1 MRGADGVMSTRT
13 VESLAG
19 GEAFLRKQLL
29 ERDLLYERAPVGMAL
44 LDGDLNYLRVNEIL
58 ATWHGIAPEEFLGRP
73 LQGIISGWHKE
84 VAAKFLHALR
94 AGEPVLNIELT
105 LLCAIPP
112 FAARHFMAH
121 LFPLHSSC
129 EESLAA
135 GLVLVDITEKKR
147 ADEALRAS
155 EARYRDIVEHSVY
168 GVCTVNLAG
177 RPTTANAAMM
187 RILGC
192 TSREELEEMNFLR
205 DIFRYSDQQAQLFAE
220 CRKEGKVQNA
230 EAEWKRRDGGNVVMR
245 LHLRQITGALNCEE
259 VEILAEDVTELR
271 ALERQL
277 QQAQKFEAIGQ
288 LAGGIAHDF
297 NNVIGAILG
306 WAELGFEQNRGN
318 PQTAERFTR
327 IKEQGDR
334 AAGLTRELLAF
345 ARRQVLQPRAMDLN
359 NVVNGLMTFL
369 DRVIGKDVALEVRT
383 LPLDAIKA
391 DPTQVEQ
398 VLMNLC
404 INARDAMPCGGRLL
418 IETGMVG
425 VDSSYTRFYPGVAA
439 GRYAVLSVSD
449 TGMGMDSATLERI
462 FEPFFTTKEKG
473 KGTGL
478 GLATVYGIM
487 KQHGGFLHVYSEPG
501 QGSMFRVYFQALPGG
516 IAETKI
522 PAPNVGEMRG
532 TETVLLA
539 EDHES
544 IREMARQTLA
554 SLGYRVL
561 CAGDGEEALRLCEQA
576 QPDIA
581 VLDVVMP
588 KLGGLT
594 TAEQLLNHFP
604 GLPLIFTSGYSHD
617 HDVRTAELPQA
628 AYLQKP
634 YSPTHLGRRVRD
646 VLDERRKATGGG
658 DIA

>member
-1 MRGADGVMSTRT
+1 MSTRT
-13 VESLAG
+13 IESFAATEEL
-19 GEAFLRKQLL
+19 FRKQRV
-29 ERDLLYERAPVGMAL
+29 ETDLLFENAPVGLAL
-44 LDGDLNYLRVNEIL
+44 LDSQLRYLCVNRSL
-58 ATWHGIAPEEFLGRP
+58 AVWHGIAPSEFVGRP
-73 LQGIISGWHKE
+73 LQGIISGWHE
-84 VAAKFLHALR
+84 SVAARFQEALR
-94 AGEPVLNIELT
+94 EGRPVRNIELT

-112 FAARHFMAH
+112 YTARHFLAH
-121 LFPLHSSC
+121 LFPLHS
-129 EESLAA
+129 ENDVNVAA
-135 GLVLVDITEKKR
+135 GLALVDITERKHT
-147 ADEALRAS
+147 EEGLRNA

-168 GVCTVNLAG
+168 GVCTVDAEG
-177 RPTTANAAMM
+177 HATTSNAALL

-192 TSREELEEMNFLR
+192 PSREALEEVNFLR
-205 DIFRYSDQQAQLFAE
+205 DVFRYSDQQAQLFAA
-220 CRKEGKVQNA
+220 CRKEGFVQNA
-230 EAEWKRRDGGNVVMR
+230 EAEWKRRDGGIVAIR
-245 LHLRQITGALNCEE
+245 LHLREIRDAFNREE
-259 VEILAEDVTELR
+259 IEILADDVTELR

-277 QQAQKFEAIGQ
+277 HQAQKFEAIGQ

-306 WAELGFEQNRGN
+306 WAELGCEQNRAN
-318 PQTAERFTR
+318 SQVVERFTR
-327 IKEQGDR
+327 IKEQGER

-345 ARRQVLQPRAMDLN
+345 ARRQVLQPRAIDLN
-359 NVVNGLMTFL
+359 QVVSGLITFL
-369 DRVIGKDVALEVRT
+369 DRVIGKDVLLEVRA
-383 LPLDAIKA
+383 LPLDPIKA

-404 INARDAMPCGGRLL
+404 INARDAMPEGGRLL

-425 VDSSYTRFYPGVAA
+425 VDSSYTRFYPGVVA

-449 TGMGMDSATLERI
+449 TGMGMDAATLERI

-478 GLATVYGIM
+478 GLATVYGIV

-501 QGSMFRVYFQALPGG
+501 QGSLFRVYFPVMPGG
-516 IAETKI
+516 VVEAKV
-522 PAPNVGEMRG
+522 PAPSVGEMRG
-532 TETVLLA
+532 TETVLIA

-561 CAGDGEEALRLCEQA
+561 SAGDGEEALRLCEQNV
-576 QPDIA
+576 PDIA

-617 HDVRTAELPQA
+617 HDVRTADLPMA
-628 AYLQKP
+628 SYLQKP

-646 VLDERRKATGGG
+646 VLDGSRKKNE
-658 DIA
+658 

>member
-1 MRGADGVMSTRT
+1 MSTPT
-13 VESLAG
+13 VEPFSEAA
-19 GEAFLRKQLL
+19 AFLQKLNADCALVFRH
-29 ERDLLYERAPVGMAL
+29 APVGLAL
-44 LDGDLNYLRVNEIL
+44 LDRELRYLSVNEIL
-58 ATWHGIAPEEFLGRP
+58 STWHGIAPAEFAGRP
-73 LQGIISGWHKE
+73 LQGIVSGWHE
-84 VAAKFLHALR
+84 AVASQFQNTLR
-94 AGEPVLNIELT
+94 EGKPVPNIELT

-112 FAARHFMAH
+112 FEARHFLAH
-121 LFPLHSSC
+121 LFPLQS
-129 EESLAA
+129 ESDKNLAA
-135 GLVLVDITEKKR
+135 GLVMVEITDRKHGE
-147 ADEALRAS
+147 EALRNS

-168 GVCTVNLAG
+168 GVCTVNAVG
-177 RPTTANAAMM
+177 KATTANSAMM
-187 RILGC
+187 HILGC
-192 TSREELEEMNFLR
+192 TTREELSEVNFLC
-205 DIFRYSDQQAQLFAE
+205 DVFRYSDQQAQLFAT
-220 CRKEGKVQNA
+220 CRKEGNVKNA
-230 EAEWKRRDGGNVVMR
+230 EAEWKRRDGGIVAMR
-245 LHLRQITGALNCEE
+245 LHLRQITDALSCEE

-277 QQAQKFEAIGQ
+277 HQAQKFEAIGQ

-327 IKEQGDR
+327 IKEQGVR

-359 NVVNGLMTFL
+359 AVVTGLLTFL
-369 DRVIGKDVALEVRT
+369 ERVIGKDVVLEVRAQ
-383 LPLDAIKA
+383 PLDAIKA

-404 INARDAMPCGGRLL
+404 INARDAMPTGGQLL
-418 IETGMVG
+418 IETGMVE
-425 VDSSYTRFYPGVAA
+425 VDSSYSRFYPGVAA

-449 TGMGMDSATLERI
+449 TGMGMDAATLERI

-473 KGTGL
+473 RGTGL
-478 GLATVYGIM
+478 GLATVFGIV

-501 QGSMFRVYFQALPGG
+501 QGSLFRVYFQTMPGG
-516 IAETKI
+516 VVEANVA
-522 PAPNVGEMRG
+522 APNVGEMRG
-532 TETVLLA
+532 TETVLIA

-561 CAGDGEEALRLCEQA
+561 CAGDGEDALRLCEQNT
-576 QPDIA
+576 PDIA

-594 TAEQLLNHFP
+594 TAQRLLNHFP

-617 HDVRTAELPQA
+617 HDVRTADLPMA
-628 AYLQKP
+628 SYLQKP
-634 YSPTHLGRRVRD
+634 YSPTHLGQRVRE
-646 VLDERRKATGGG
+646 VLDEGKNTQPTA
-658 DIA
+658 

>member
-1 MRGADGVMSTRT
+1 MSTRI
-13 VESLAG
+13 VESFTAAEVL
-19 GEAFLRKQLL
+19 LRKQHADVELL
-29 ERDLLYERAPVGMAL
+29 FRQAPVGLAL
-44 LDGDLNYLRVNEIL
+44 LDHDLRYLSVNEIL
-58 ATWHGIAPEEFLGRP
+58 ATWHGFAAPEFTGRP
-73 LQGIISGWHKE
+73 LQGIISGWHE
-84 VAAKFLHALR
+84 AVAARFQKALR
-94 AGEPVLNIELT
+94 EKQPILNIELT

-112 FAARHFMAH
+112 FEARHFLAH
-121 LFPLHSSC
+121 LFPLHS
-129 EESLAA
+129 EENNDIAA
-135 GLVLVDITEKKR
+135 GLVMVDVTERKHAEEK
-147 ADEALRAS
+147 LRNS

-168 GVCTVNLAG
+168 GVCTVGAAG
-177 RPTTANAAMM
+177 RAITADAAMQ

-192 TSREELEEMNFLR
+192 TSREELNDL
-205 DIFRYSDQQAQLFAE
+205 DLLNDVFRYSDQQAQLFAA
-220 CRKEGKVQNA
+220 CRKEGSVQNA
-230 EAEWKRRDGGNVVMR
+230 EAEWKRRDGGIVAMR
-245 LHLRQITGALNCEE
+245 LHLRQITFELQHEE

-277 QQAQKFEAIGQ
+277 HQAQKFEAIGQ

-318 PQTAERFTR
+318 PQTAERFSR
-327 IKEQGDR
+327 IREQGER

-359 NVVNGLMTFL
+359 AVVTGLMTFL
-369 DRVIGKDVALEVRT
+369 DRVIGKDIVLEVRT

-391 DPTQVEQ
+391 DLTQVEQ

-404 INARDAMPCGGRLL
+404 INARDAMPTGGRLL

-449 TGMGMDSATLERI
+449 TGMGMDAATLERI

-478 GLATVYGIM
+478 GLATVYGIV

-501 QGSMFRVYFQALPGG
+501 QGSLFRVYFQTIPGG
-516 IAETKI
+516 VVEAKV
-522 PAPNVGEMRG
+522 PAPTVGDMRG

-539 EDHES
+539 DDHES

-561 CAGDGEEALRLCEQA
+561 CAGDGEEALRLCEQNT
-576 QPDIA
+576 PDIA

-588 KLGGLT
+588 KLGGTT
-594 TAEQLLNHFP
+594 TAEPLLNHFP

-617 HDVRTAELPQA
+617 HDLRTADLPMA
-628 AYLQKP
+628 
-634 YSPTHLGRRVRD
+634 
-646 VLDERRKATGGG
+646 
-658 DIA
+658 